1 MEHWCLIGYT
11 LSLSQVQLS
20 SGGSSSACN
29 PSVEV
34 STSGAGV
41 RVMPGFAVAGGV
53 ILMQSYLQIKF
64 FLLLKHEY
72 LYWEMNIVIFKLLFK
87 RN

>member
-1 MEHWCLIGYT
+1 MPVT
-11 LSLSQVQLS
+11 LVWKSQ
-20 SGGSSSACN
+20 
-29 PSVEV
+29 PVELE
-34 STSGAGV
+34 V

>member
-1 MEHWCLIGYT
+1 
-11 LSLSQVQLS
+11 
-20 SGGSSSACN
+20 
-29 PSVEV
+29 
-34 STSGAGV
+34 
-41 RVMPGFAVAGGV
+41 MPGPKWGGPLRKILPFAVAGGV

-72 LYWEMNIVIFKLLFK
+72 LYWEMNIVVFKLLFK